1 MLEVTTAPSD
11 ASNTAKTSA
20 ADTIRAMVSQTSSSS
35 SGSLL
40 LSRIVDRFDPTAF
53 DPPTGRSRVRL
64 VVRCGD
70 VDDCSDVLFDARGA
84 HLVEASSHRP
94 DAQIS
99 ADLPTWRRIAEDVS
113 AGMAAYRSGRLTVR
127 YNLHLAVGLLAAT
140 STRERGRL
148 EVHCVSTTAGRVS
161 TIQAG
166 VGEPVVMI
174 HGLGATKASFL
185 PTINAL
191 APSYRAIALDLP
203 GFGDAQ
209 KPLRAAYDAP
219 FFARSVIDVLD
230 ELGLARV
237 HLMGHSLGGRVALEV
252 ALRNPKRLQSMTL
265 ITPSMAWRR
274 SRPWAPYLRLL
285 RPELGILQPA
295 PRAVVEPLVRH
306 LVPGADHGWGA
317 VAVDEFLRGFLD
329 PRGRAAFYA
338 AARNI
343 YLEEPAGPDGFWER
357 LPGVRTPAL
366 FVWGRR
372 DRLVPAGFARHV
384 ESALPLAEHVVL
396 DSGHVPQ
403 LERPTALHAA
413 MRRFLA
419 EHPFRARP
427 GTAGSARMPSAAA
440 RH

>member
-1 MLEVTTAPSD
+1 
-11 ASNTAKTSA
+11 
-20 ADTIRAMVSQTSSSS
+20 MVSPATLPG
-35 SGSLL
+35 SGSAL
-40 LSRIVDRFDPTAF
+40 LSRIVGRFDPTAF

-64 VVRCGD
+64 VVLRGAEAEQSWD
-70 VDDCSDVLFDARGA
+70 VVFDAKGA
-84 HLVEASSHRP
+84 HLVEASGHRP
-94 DAQIS
+94 DAQLS
-99 ADLPTWRRIAEDVS
+99 ADLPTWRRIADDVS
-113 AGMAAYRSGRLTVR
+113 AGMAAYRNGRLTVR

-148 EVHCVSTTAGRVS
+148 EVHCVSTTVGRVS

-166 VGEPVVMI
+166 LGEPVVMI

-191 APSYRAIALDLP
+191 APSYRTIAIDLP

-219 FFARSVIDVLD
+219 FFAQSVVCVLD
-230 ELGLARV
+230 ELGLSRV

-252 ALRNPKRLQSMTL
+252 ALRHPKRLQSMTL

-274 SRPWAPYLRLL
+274 NRPWAPYLRLL

-295 PRAVVEPLVRH
+295 PRAVVEPLVRY
-306 LVPGADHGWGA
+306 LVPGADHGWAA

-343 YLEEPAGPDGFWER
+343 YLEEPSGPDGFWER

-366 FVWGRR
+366 FVWGRS

-384 ESALPLAEHVVL
+384 ENALPAAEHVVL

-403 LERPTALHAA
+403 LERPSALHSAIG
-413 MRRFLA
+413 RFLA
-419 EHPFRARP
+419 KHPFRARP
-427 GTAGSARMPSAAA
+427 GTAGSARLPSAAA